1 MSLKEK
7 QKEAIYYTV
16 FPISGRDIYV
26 RCAPYGVWKVAY
38 IYIYIYA
45 MLPLI
50 FYKVC

>member
-38 IYIYIYA
+38 IYIRDVTTYILQG
-45 MLPLI
+45 ML
-50 FYKVC
+50 V